1 MATTAVAGA
10 PAASAAE
17 PGGSFSTSFEDAGPA
32 LTWSNTVETDASGAR
47 RTANVVGPS
56 GSGYAGSVNET
67 VNQITASGENAPN
80 EGKEGAVDGDP
91 ASKWLA
97 FSKPS
102 VAAPVWLQYRLSKP
116 AVVVKYAMTSGNDEP
131 GRDPRDWTVQGSN
144 DGTNWTVLDTQTG
157 QTWPATP
164 RGQRREFT
172 IANTQAFT
180 YYKLNIT
187 NNNGATIFQLADFLL
202 SDGSTTPP
210 PAGDM
215 RTQIGSGPTAGYN
228 IKPRVGFTGL
238 KALQY
243 TGTVL
248 EKGRGYSWNK
258 VQDVDVPVVA
268 TTQLSYKI
276 FPELTDQDLRYP
288 SQYASVDLKFTD
300 GTYLSQ
306 LGAVDQQFAK
316 LDPVSQGTSKTLYA
330 NQWNY
335 KYSTIGAV
343 AAGKTI
349 DEILVAYDNPNGPA
363 KFGGWID
370 DITVEAEP
378 ARNTSTRPSDWVLTT
393 RGTNSSGSFS
403 RGNNFPAALV
413 PHGFNFWTPQTNAGS
428 TGTFYSYASANN
440 ADNLPVIQAF
450 AASHEPSIWMG
461 DRQTFQVMPS
471 AASGVPSANR
481 TTRQLAFRHENEV
494 AKAHYYGVTFEN
506 GMKTEIAPTD
516 HAAVMRFTFT
526 GSSGN
531 LVFDNVNNNGLTNID
546 VANGVVTGY
555 SDVRSGLSNGATR
568 MFMYATFDKPVA
580 SGAKLTTE
588 GRNNVTGYV
597 KFDTSGSSPD
607 DKAVTMRIATSL
619 ISVDQAKKNLE
630 LEVSPTDT
638 LETVRDRA
646 QAMWDDKLDVVDI
659 EGATDDQRTT
669 LYSNLHRLF
678 SWPNSAAE
686 NVGTNEAPVW
696 KHAVQSST
704 ATTNPPGTTATQ
716 TGAPIADGKV
726 YVNNGFWD
734 TYRTTWSGY
743 SLFSPGMAGELVD
756 GFVQQYKD
764 GGWISRWSSPGYAN
778 LMTGT
783 SSDVSFADAYLK
795 GIGSF
800 DVKAA
805 YDAAVK
811 NATVRPPGTAT
822 DSNTGRKGLQNSIF
836 LGYTPSSVSEGVSWA
851 LEGYI
856 NDFGIANMAKALS
869 ERTDVTA
876 AEKKRY
882 SEEYEYFINRAENYT
897 KMFDPSI
904 GFFQGRAA
912 NGQWK
917 SSPEDY
923 DPEEWGH
930 EHDYTET
937 NGWNF
942 AFHVPFDGQGL
953 ANLYGGKAGLEQKL
967 DTFFSTPETGTKP
980 GSYGGT
986 IHEMIEQ
993 RDVRLGMWGFSNQVA
1008 HHIPWMYNY
1017 AGAPEKTQ
1025 ALVRETTRRLYAGSQ
1040 IGQGYA
1046 GDEDNGEQSAWGVF
1060 ASLGFYPL
1068 QVGSPNYVLGSPL
1081 FTKATIHLE
1090 NGKDLVI
1097 SAPNNSAQNVYV
1109 QGVKLNGQAYSKNWV
1124 SHADLT
1130 NGGTLEFDMGATPS
1144 AWGSGDA
1151 DVPPSLTEG
1160 SELPDPMTDITSLT
1174 TGRAT
1179 LGTGAAAMSLFD
1191 NSSASVVS
1199 LGSGSPSVT
1208 WQVNGPKPKTSY
1220 YTLTSGTAAGDPSS
1234 WTLQGSNDGKTWTTI
1249 DTREGETFMWRQQT
1263 RAFKMATPGIYG
1275 WYRLQVTGI
1284 TGGTSA
1290 SLAEVE
1296 FLAHRPKVAEA
1307 QNAFDALVSS
1317 GAVAASTA
1325 RDLQPILTAA
1335 ANAQA
1340 GHDEAGVAA
1349 QMKLLVAQL
1358 ATLQPSKVSAAAKS
1372 ALLLQASQWV
1382 SPAAGLDLLREQVG
1396 AFSASGDI
1404 ATSTGRDLQQAVAT
1418 AIAARDAGDRTAM
1431 LAALRDLRDTV
1442 AGAKTSKV
1450 SQAAKDAMLPV
1461 LDDLLSVG
1469 APLGNLRDHFNNTG
1483 IGDDG
1488 LGNADLSEGYY
1499 ISRQALAAGGVVQG
1513 TATTVPG
1520 TDLSFTLPKVDPALP
1535 DNISASGQV
1544 IDASSLPASTTKL
1557 SFIATS
1563 VLGDTQTT
1571 ATVTFTDGTTQSVP
1585 VQVGDWTL
1593 GGSSTAQPRFGNIG
1607 IVKTAYRN
1615 RGTDT
1620 NLGGTP
1626 WLFATAPATLT
1637 AGKQVKTITLPSTP
1651 NLRIFAIA
1659 FDGTAAQ

>member
-1 MATTAVAGA
+1 MVATVA
-10 PAASAAE
+10 PAAADEAD
-17 PGGSFSTSFEDAGPA
+17 PPAGGSFSTSFEDSGPA
-32 LTWSNTVETDASGAR
+32 PTWSSTVETDAAGAR
-47 RTANVVGPS
+47 RTSNVVGPS
-56 GSGYAGSVNET
+56 GSGYAGSVNEK
-67 VNQITASGENAPN
+67 VSAITASSENAPN

-97 FSKPS
+97 FAKPS
-102 VAAPVWLQYRLSKP
+102 TAAPVWLQYRLAEP
-116 AVVVKYAMTSGNDEP
+116 TVVVRYAMASGNDAP
-131 GRDPRDWTVQGSN
+131 GRDPRDWTVQGST
-144 DGTNWTVLDTQTG
+144 DGTTWTVLDTRSA
-157 QTWPATP
+157 QTWPASP

-172 IANTQAFT
+172 IANPQPFT
-180 YYKLNIT
+180 HYRLDVT
-187 NNNGATIFQLADFLL
+187 NNNGDSIFQLADFLL
-202 SDGSTTPP
+202 SDGSPTPP
-210 PAGDM
+210 PVGDM
-215 RTQIGSGPTAGYN
+215 RTQVGPGPTAGYN

-243 TGTVL
+243 GGTLL
-248 EKGRGYSWNK
+248 EQGRGYSWNK
-258 VQDVDVPVVA
+258 VQDVDIPVIA

-276 FPELTDQDLRYP
+276 FPELTGQDLRYP
-288 SQYASVDLKFTD
+288 SQYASVDLAFTD

-306 LGAVDQQFAK
+306 LGAVDQQFAR

-330 NQWNY
+330 NQWND

-349 DEILVAYDNPNGPA
+349 DRILVAYDNPNGPA
-363 KFGGWID
+363 TFGGWID
-370 DITVEAEP
+370 DISIEASP
-378 ARNTSTRPSDWVLTT
+378 PRNTSTRPSDWVLTT

-403 RGNNFPAALV
+403 RGNNFPAAVV

-440 ADNLPVIQAF
+440 AENLPVIQAF

-481 TTRQLAFRHENEV
+481 TARQLAFRHENEV
-494 AKAHYYGVTFEN
+494 ARAHYYGVTFEN

-516 HAAVMRFTFT
+516 HAAVLRFTFT
-526 GSSGN
+526 GDTGN
-531 LVFDNVNNNGLTNID
+531 LIFDNVNNSGGTTID
-546 VANGVVTGY
+546 VAGNAVTGY

-568 MFMYATFDKPVA
+568 MYMYATFDTA
-580 SGAKLTTE
+580 ATAGAKLTGE

-597 KFDTSGSSPD
+597 RFDTST

-619 ISVDQAKKNLE
+619 ISVAQAKKNLE
-630 LEVSPTDT
+630 LEVSAADT
-638 LETVRDRA
+638 FDTVRDRA
-646 QAMWDDKLDVVDI
+646 QALWDDKLDVVEI
-659 EGATDDQRTT
+659 EGATEDQRTT
-669 LYSNLHRLF
+669 FYSNLYRLF

-686 NVGTNEAPVW
+686 NVGTNAAPVW
-696 KHAVQSST
+696 KHAVQSS
-704 ATTNPPGTTATQ
+704 AETTNPPGTTETQ
-716 TGAPIADGKV
+716 TGARIADGKV

-743 SLFSPGMAGELVD
+743 SLLTPGMAGELVD

-764 GGWISRWSSPGYAN
+764 GGWIARWSSPGYAN

-783 SSDVSFADAYLK
+783 SSDVSFADAYVK
-795 GIGSF
+795 GIGNF

-805 YDAAVK
+805 YAAAVK
-811 NATVRPPGTAT
+811 NATVRPPGSAT
-822 DSNTGRKGLQNSIF
+822 DSNVGRKGLQNSIF

-869 ERTDVTA
+869 ERSDITA

-882 SEEYEYFINRAENYT
+882 SEEYEYFVNRAENYVR
-897 KMFDPSI
+897 MFDPSI

-917 SSPEDY
+917 SSPDDY

-930 EHDYTET
+930 DHDYTET

-953 ANLYGGKAGLEQKL
+953 ANLYGGGAGLEQKL
-967 DTFFSTPETGTKP
+967 DTFFATPETGLKV

-986 IHEMIEQ
+986 IHEMIEA
-993 RDVRLGMWGFSNQVA
+993 RDVRLGQWGFSNQVA

-1025 ALVRETTRRLYAGSQ
+1025 ALVRETTRRLYAGSR

-1068 QVGSPNYVLGSPL
+1068 QVGSQNYVLGSPL
-1081 FTKATIHLE
+1081 FTKATVHLE

-1097 SAPNNSAQNVYV
+1097 SAPNNSGQNVYV
-1109 QGVKLNGQAYSKNWV
+1109 QGVKLDGQAYTKNWV
-1124 SHADLT
+1124 SHRDLAD
-1130 NGGTLEFDMGATPS
+1130 GGTLEFDMGATPS
-1144 AWGSGDA
+1144 AWGSGDT

-1160 SELPDPMTDITSLT
+1160 SALPDPMTDITSLT
-1174 TGRAT
+1174 RGRAS
-1179 LGTGAAAMSLFD
+1179 LGTGASATTLFD

-1199 LGSGSPSVT
+1199 LGGGTPTVT
-1208 WQVNGPKPKTSY
+1208 WQASGPRPQTSY
-1220 YTLTSGTAAGDPSS
+1220 YTLTSGTAAGDPSN
-1234 WTLQGSNDGKTWTTI
+1234 WVLEGSNDGKAWTTV
-1249 DTREGETFMWRQQT
+1249 DTREGEAFTWRQQT
-1263 RAFKMATPGIYG
+1263 RAFKMASPGIHG
-1275 WYRLQVTGI
+1275 WYRLRVTGI
-1284 TGGTSA
+1284 TGGATA

-1296 FLAHRPKVAEA
+1296 FLAHRPKVAGA
-1307 QNAFDALVSS
+1307 QSALDALVAT

-1325 RDLQPILTAA
+1325 RDLQALLTAA
-1335 ANAQA
+1335 ATAQA
-1340 GHDEAGVAA
+1340 GNDEAAVTA
-1349 QMKLLVAQL
+1349 QMRLLVAQL
-1358 ATLQPSKVSAAAKS
+1358 APLQPSKVSAPAKA
-1372 ALLLQASQWV
+1372 ALLLQAAQWV
-1382 SPAAGLDLLREQVG
+1382 SPATGLDLLREQVG
-1396 AFSASGDI
+1396 VFSAGGDI

-1418 AIAARDAGDRTAM
+1418 AIAARDAGNRNAM
-1431 LAALRDLRDTV
+1431 LAALGELRATV
-1442 AGAKTSKV
+1442 VAARTIKV

-1461 LDDLLSVG
+1461 VDDLLAVG
-1469 APLGNLRDHFNNTG
+1469 APLGTLREHFNNTG

-1488 LGNADLSEGYY
+1488 VGNADLSEGYY

-1513 TATTVPG
+1513 TPRTVPG
-1520 TDLSFTLPKVDPALP
+1520 TDLSFTLPTVDPTLP
-1535 DNISASGQV
+1535 DNISAGGQV
-1544 IDASSLPASTTKL
+1544 IDATSLPATTTRL
-1557 SFIATS
+1557 SFIASS
-1563 VLGDTQTT
+1563 VLGDTRAT
-1571 ATVTFTDGTTQSVP
+1571 ATITYTDGTTQVVP
-1585 VQVGDWTL
+1585 VEVGDWTL
-1593 GGSSTAQPRFGNIG
+1593 GGSATATPRFGNIG
-1607 IVKTAYRN
+1607 IVRTAYRN

-1620 NLGGTP
+1620 SLAGTP
-1626 WLFATAPATLT
+1626 WLFATAPVTLT
-1637 AGKQVKTITLPSTP
+1637 AGKQARSITLPSAP
-1651 NLRIFAIA
+1651 NLRVFAIA
-1659 FDGTAAQ
+1659 YNGAAVP